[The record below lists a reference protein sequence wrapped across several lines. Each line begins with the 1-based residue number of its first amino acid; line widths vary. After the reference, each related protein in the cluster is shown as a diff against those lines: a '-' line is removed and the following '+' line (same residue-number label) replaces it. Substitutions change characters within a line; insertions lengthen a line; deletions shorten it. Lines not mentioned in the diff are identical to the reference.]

1 MSDNEEEI
9 IQEGLADEGEQQEQ
23 AEQVEESLTPGVSI
37 AAAEEAPKDDI
48 SNVELGDQ
56 VEITSER
63 YGETRGQ
70 VYYRDNSLIR
80 VMPQGVADM
89 VYDFPVEDG
98 KIDTD
103 LGVSEVKVQKALLK
117 TFVEQ
122 HNIRLGQLVETFTAE
137 RTQGPK
143 FIVRTVDPEADS
155 IVLVDEGGGDIPIMF
170 GRRGIPREQPFVVLR
185 TREKPTE
192 ADAPGA
198 GVEEVAEERPPTDE
212 EVFEDLKVDE
222 DGFEKVDVKMVGYVY
237 VPIIQE
243 AVEVGE
249 MARRY
254 PESLQKSDL
263 LSDLISFLS
272 VTDQKEHK
280 KLQQIRSFVEQI
292 SLIKQSLVKQDT
304 SGDIDINPT
313 SYMFLLDL
321 IKDKNISVPLLR
333 PVVDIKQKVY
343 INTAFMEDED
353 FQDDQLILNDEE
365 ETHEEGISY
374 FQKNPPGAGEL
385 YSSLAS
391 YLNEYQKPYTAAATR
406 KETSFAAFTD
416 SEVFR
421 LSAPVKAKDEEDVKT
436 ITVSC
441 KGQGPKKK
449 CIPMISTVPFYLTRM
464 LSSIKRPAAKGSDKP
479 QIMTGTEE
487 AKLLSAVLF
496 PTSSAAYMGTT
507 RTRSLYEDVVRSMLP
522 RTFMQQIIDKY
533 EMEMTPTGKG
543 ILHIGSSYREEGAGA
558 QPVLANAP
566 LADFLANQPLIG
578 FGPGDFHNALVD
590 LGLREKEMN
599 IVQLGVFIKKFR
611 YIQAQIINFLSE
623 KRAALAAQAAQ
634 TGVEKLLD
642 TQVTNEIARDE
653 PILKAL
659 LEELDKQTAT
669 WSKSDIGQANSLLRK
684 QKDLFVA
691 IVGGNPAIIRRERD
705 RAVRRSFLQA
715 LHNAKKLALATRD
728 VGEAPKENKCKHVS
742 TLRGIRRIKDK
753 QEEAVML
760 LQLLNK
766 YNGKRKDNWV
776 HCTVCKEHLICEHE
790 IIQLQMATHPR
801 EKDVLAKKL
810 HLDYAGGIFGAH
822 YVCRVCGQP
831 FSDIGYDTSI
841 EFDDEGRPMMGR
853 EVLVDEDAIRK
864 EEIDLILGDPAS
876 DNKEIKFGNAD
887 HDLLYS
893 IAKTICEK
901 VGIYPNID
909 GYKRIIEPAF
919 AVLQTEPRTADKY
932 KEQVAARAKATG
944 QAATNMSYET
954 YIARQTIGSIGAHV
968 LLEIQT
974 KIPGYYPRYP
984 LAGCAPVGFGGFPLE
999 GADDQTGIKYISCA
1013 ISTITEKGGL
1023 YEKSKFFTEP
1033 DFNKRSAGIA
1043 RYLLSQCQKMTTNAT
1058 ALLRMDDKRSYNQK
1072 HLGME
1077 EGRPHDIIRSSF
1089 LPAQIKAT
1097 KEEDQAAAQAPL
1109 MEGPLKAR
1117 VDAWILLGHA
1127 LARDN
1132 SLRFAGSPFAE
1143 TYCCLHKLETPNAYW
1158 SDAKLP
1164 ELPIR
1169 RLKPYTS
1176 LGGYRIQDETRA
1188 IDEILVD
1195 PPQSIYHRLFLNVCF
1210 QGPRKG
1216 YIHET
1221 GFNNKCSWCGFQFPG
1236 NPKMINPDEEGLQ
1249 ALQGQGVEIS
1259 SSSFEELLDICHK
1272 NYLVTPYE
1280 IPAIPSPEKRML
1292 TIAAIQPAPITGWQ
1306 QLLETALAEIQALPP
1321 TATDIDISRALG
1333 PLSAIEDQKDKI
1345 IGRLLMQQARSG
1357 TVELEEGDYYGILQ
1371 KLKQQ
1376 PAEELIEIIE
1386 FYFLTAAKRILVRK
1400 SFEMYEK
1407 PNYMLELDGRSV
1419 EPIVGD
1425 IMREHYSNL
1434 SAFTNILTRDG
1445 MEMAREKLSYF
1456 VDQLSAFMTFRE
1468 YYKALL
1474 LPGTAIAQQYI
1485 LWAGLIGPLAFLL
1498 DERET
1503 VPGSS
1508 AVTVSQALR
1517 NNSSM
1522 TLVDFIR
1529 MQLIKY
1535 NEEMKSYSPEQI
1547 KLIIA
1552 EDNQLE
1558 NDQILQDFNDMDPA
1572 KKEVELLQKRLGIGR
1587 WARGASVAI
1596 RKYDDEQFEFERK
1609 ERLRAGK
1616 NDFAGMTDVKE
1627 IPQQQYN
1634 AYDMMG
1640 VAGEAEGGY
1649 DNAQVLADD
1658 F

>member
-1 MSDNEEEI
+1 MSDNEEESE
-9 IQEGLADEGEQQEQ
+9 EGK
-23 AEQVEESLTPGVSI
+23 VEESLTPGVNI
-37 AAAEEAPKDDI
+37 AASEEAPKDDI
-48 SNVELGDQ
+48 SQVELGDQ

-70 VYYRDNSLIR
+70 VYYRDDSLIR

-98 KIDTD
+98 KLEAD
-103 LGVSEVKVQKALLK
+103 LGATEVKVQKALLK

-122 HNIRLGQLVETFTAE
+122 HNIRLGQLVETFTAD
-137 RTQGPK
+137 RSRGPK
-143 FIVRTVDPEADS
+143 FIVREVNPEEDS
-155 IVLVDEGGGDIPIMF
+155 AVFVDEGGGDVRITF
-170 GRRGIPREQPFVVLR
+170 GRRGIPREQPFIVLR
-185 TREKPTE
+185 TRERATDTE
-192 ADAPGA
+192 GSGEGAEVEAEALLPG
-198 GVEEVAEERPPTDE
+198 GPTDE
-212 EVFEDLKVDE
+212 ELFEDLDIDEEGFAKVE
-222 DGFEKVDVKMVGYVY
+222 VKMVGYVY

-272 VTDQKEHK
+272 VNDQKDNK

-292 SLIKQSLVKQDT
+292 SLIKHSLINQDSKQ
-304 SGDIDINPT
+304 GDIEIIPT

-321 IKDKNISVPLLR
+321 IKDKSISVPLLR

-343 INTAFMEDED
+343 INNAFMEDED
-353 FQDDQLILNDEE
+353 FQDDQLVLNDEDTHLQE
-365 ETHEEGISY
+365 EMSY

-391 YLNEYQKPYTAAATR
+391 YLNEFQKPFTTAAAS
-406 KETSFAAFTD
+406 KATSFAAFAD

-421 LSAPVKAKDEEDVKT
+421 LSAPVKSKEEEDVK
-436 ITVSC
+436 IINVAC

-449 CIPMISTVPFYLTRM
+449 CVPMITTVPFYLSRM
-464 LSSIKRPAAKGSDKP
+464 LASIRRPAAKGSDKP

-496 PTSSAAYMGTT
+496 PTSSASYMGTT

-533 EMEMTPTGKG
+533 ELELTPTGKG
-543 ILHIGSSYREEGAGA
+543 ILHIGSTYREEGAGS

-566 LADFLANQPLIG
+566 LADFLANQPLVG

-599 IVQLGVFIKKFR
+599 IIQLGVFIKKFK
-611 YIQAQIINFLSE
+611 YIQAQIINFLAE
-623 KRAALAAQAAQ
+623 KRAALAAQSVQ
-634 TGVEKLLD
+634 TVVDKFLD

-653 PILKAL
+653 PILKTL

-684 QKDLFVA
+684 QKDLFMA
-691 IVGGNPAIIRRERD
+691 IVGGNPGIIRRERD

-715 LHNAKKLALATRD
+715 LHNAKKLAMAIRD
-728 VGEAPKENKCKHVS
+728 VGEEPKENKCKHVA
-742 TLRGIRRIKDK
+742 TLRGIRRVKDS
-753 QEEAVML
+753 QEQTLLL

-776 HCTVCKEHLICEHE
+776 HCTVCKEHLMCEHE

-810 HLDYAGGIFGAH
+810 HLDFAGGIFGAH

-831 FSDIGYDTSI
+831 FSEIGYDTSL

-853 EVLVDEDAIRK
+853 DVLVDEDAIRK

-876 DNKEIKFGNAD
+876 EDKEIKFGNAD
-887 HDLLYS
+887 HDLLYK

-909 GYKRIIEPAF
+909 GYKRIIEPAY

-932 KEQVAARAKATG
+932 KEQLVARAKATG
-944 QAATNMSYET
+944 QAAPNMSYET
-954 YIARQTIGSIGAHV
+954 YIARQTIGSVGSHV

-999 GADDQTGIKYISCA
+999 AQDDQTGIKYISCA
-1013 ISTITEKGGL
+1013 IATITEKGGL

-1033 DFNKRSAGIA
+1033 DFNKKSSGIA
-1043 RYLLSQCQKMTTNAT
+1043 RYLLSQCQKMMTNAT

-1072 HLGME
+1072 NLGME

-1089 LPAQIKAT
+1089 LPTQLHAT
-1097 KEEDQAAAQAPL
+1097 KEEDQKAAESPL
-1109 MEGPLKAR
+1109 NEGPLPAR
-1117 VDAWILLGHA
+1117 VAMWILKGHA

-1143 TYCCLHKLETPNAYW
+1143 TYCCLHELKNPNNYW
-1158 SDAKLP
+1158 SEAKLP

-1169 RLKPYTS
+1169 RLNPYTS
-1176 LGGYRIQDETRA
+1176 LGGYRIQDETRP
-1188 IDEILVD
+1188 IEEILAD
-1195 PPQSIYHRLFLNVCF
+1195 PPQSIYHRLFLNVCY
-1210 QGPRKG
+1210 QGPRRG
-1216 YIHET
+1216 YLHET

-1259 SSSFEELLDICHK
+1259 SGSFEELLDICHK
-1272 NYLVTPYE
+1272 NYLVTPYTV
-1280 IPAIPSPEKRML
+1280 PTIPSPENRME
-1292 TIAAIQPAPITGWQ
+1292 TIAAIQPQPLVGWQ
-1306 QLLETALAEIQALPP
+1306 ELLTSALTEIRALPP

-1333 PLSAIEDQKDKI
+1333 PLSTIEEQKDKVV
-1345 IGRLLMQQARSG
+1345 GRLLMQQATSG
-1357 TVELEEGDYYGILQ
+1357 LGQMYEGDRLITGDYYGILQ
-1371 KLKQQ
+1371 EVKQL
-1376 PAEELIEIIE
+1376 PAEELLEIIE
-1386 FYFLTAAKRILVRK
+1386 FYFLTAAKRVLVQK
-1400 SFEMYEK
+1400 GFEMYEK

-1419 EPIVGD
+1419 EPTVAI
-1425 IMREHYSNL
+1425 IMKKHYTNMA
-1434 SAFTNILTRDG
+1434 AFTNILTRDG

-1456 VDQLSAFMTFRE
+1456 VDQLTAFMTFRE

-1517 NNSSM
+1517 NNSSLV
-1522 TLVDFIR
+1522 LVDFIR
-1529 MQLIKY
+1529 NQLLKY
-1535 NEEMKSYSPEQI
+1535 NQEMKSYSPEQI

-1552 EDNQLE
+1552 EDNQQE
-1558 NDQILQDFNDMDPA
+1558 NDQILKDFNEMDPA
-1572 KKEVELLQKRLGIGR
+1572 KKEVEMLQKKFGIGR
-1587 WARGASVAI
+1587 WSRGNSAGI
-1596 RKYDDEQFEFERK
+1596 RKYDDEQYEFERK
-1609 ERLRAGK
+1609 ERIRAGI

-1627 IPQQQYN
+1627 IPQDQYN
-1634 AYDMMG
+1634 PYDMLG
-1640 VAGEAEGGY
+1640 GGGQAEGGY
-1649 DNAQVLADD
+1649 DNAQVAADD
-1658 F
+1658 Y